1 MDNVELFK
9 EEIEE
14 IREFSDLDMETFHD
28 VLNCTRG
35 VIRNMGNSISPAAV
49 VDIIEGAVSNLMY
62 NADEEPITVVEAV
75 KRTVSNLH
83 LLDEIEDM
91 FEDDYFDS
99 KYITDEK
106 DTGKV
111 RQ

>member
-1 MDNVELFK
+1 MDNVELFN
-9 EEIEE
+9 EEIDE

-28 VLNCTRG
+28 VLDCTRG
-35 VIRNMGNSISPAAV
+35 FVKNMGNRISPAAV

-62 NADEEPITVVEAV
+62 DADEKPITVVEAV
-75 KRTVSNLH
+75 KRTVYNLQ
-83 LLDEIEDM
+83 LLEEMDDM
-91 FEDDYFDS
+91 FEDDSFDS
-99 KYITDEK
+99 KYITDEN